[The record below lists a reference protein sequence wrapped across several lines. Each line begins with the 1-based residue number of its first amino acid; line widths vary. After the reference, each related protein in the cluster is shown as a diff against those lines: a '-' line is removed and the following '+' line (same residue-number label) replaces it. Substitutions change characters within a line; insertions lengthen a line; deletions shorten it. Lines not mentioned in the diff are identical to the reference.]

1 MEIEALEEYNSDMIQ
16 GLMNDVS
23 NDLNSA
29 DALWNDRP
37 TEYFEKVEHNN

>member
-1 MEIEALEEYNSDMIQ
+1 MEIEAQVVYNSVMIK

-23 NDLNSA
+23 NAINSA

-37 TEYFEKVEHNN
+37 TEYVESVEHNN

>member
-1 MEIEALEEYNSDMIQ
+1 MEIEAQEEYNSDMIQ

-29 DALWNDRP
+29 DALWNGRP

>member
-1 MEIEALEEYNSDMIQ
+1 MEIEALEEYNSEMIQ

-29 DALWNDRP
+29 DALWNGRP